1 MKKNVLRTIVFVLL
15 AVAVSGGCMYLIPWP
30 TFTFTYEGR
39 SIDYM
44 VVDEFAG
51 IYTVNYVINNPVD
64 GIVVDVESDDDWIT
78 LLSDDFP
85 SSNTTGIITFMVSE
99 NDSNRS
105 RHGYIS
111 VTCET
116 YNCRDEVYISVY
128 QD

>member
-1 MKKNVLRTIVFVLL
+1 MKKNVLRTIVFVLF

-51 IYTVNYVINNPVD
+51 TYTVNYVINNPVD

-78 LLSDDFP
+78 VLSDFP

-99 NDSNRS
+99 NKSGYS
-105 RHGYIS
+105 RVGYIS
-111 VTCET
+111 VDYEA
-116 YNCRDEVYISVY
+116 YNCSNHISILVSQY
-128 QD
+128 